1 MGSDLA
7 AFRRLPRWVSL
18 VAGLACAVIGAVL
31 VTRPFTSLSVL
42 VALVAA
48 GLLVTGVM
56 DLASAR
62 FSPSPAVTVAAG
74 VGWVV
79 AGIVVLAWPGI
90 TIFALAIVVGISM
103 IIGGAARIISAVW
116 GTADQRVAAALSGL
130 ASVIFGALALSW
142 PDVTVLVIAVVFGAR
157 TVLFGLSQI
166 VLAFSHRD
174 ADAGAVG
181 GC

>member
-1 MGSDLA
+1 MRSDLA
-7 AFRRLPRWVSL
+7 VFRRLPRWVSL
-18 VAGLACAVIGAVL
+18 VVGLACVVIGVVL

-74 VGWVV
+74 VGWLV

-90 TIFALAIVVGISM
+90 TIFALAVVVGISM
-103 IIGGAARIISAVW
+103 IIGGAARIGRASCRE
-116 GTADQRVAAALSGL
+116 RVS
-130 ASVIFGALALSW
+130 
-142 PDVTVLVIAVVFGAR
+142 
-157 TVLFGLSQI
+157 
-166 VLAFSHRD
+166 
-174 ADAGAVG
+174 
-181 GC
+181 